1 MTSMLELSAYLKSE
15 RERQGLSL
23 QALSEQAHVSV
34 SMLRHLE
41 EGEYDLIG
49 TSLLIRNF
57 VRAYCTVLG
66 MDPEPLIEKHA
77 PDIHACDGQDR
88 GIQRYRTVVKA
99 LKTKRRI
106 GILPVLF
113 LLIVTAGGVYG
124 GTWLWKRYEQQAAQQ
139 SISGVYTQQ
148 ELPADLPE
156 KDVKTLD
163 PAVEISKP
171 SVHEK
176 EAMREVPVESQSG
189 QAPERPA
196 HQAKP
201 VEGLAAKPAAI
212 GESPSEVLPEEKTS
226 GQVGVAEKKQVFS
239 VDAEQ
244 KTWIQVKIDNKAAQE
259 ALLQPGEKREW
270 EAEESIQVVVGN
282 AGGVRMKWN
291 GSALNIPGR
300 PGSVLRFR
308 LPEQGA
314 SGENRT

>member
-1 MTSMLELSAYLKSE
+1 MTSMQDLSEYLKSE

-57 VRAYCTVLG
+57 VRAYCAVLG
-66 MDPEPLIEKHA
+66 IDPEPLIEKHA

-88 GIQRYRTVVKA
+88 GIQRYRSVVKA

-124 GTWLWKRYEQQAAQQ
+124 GTWLWKRYEQQTAQQ
-139 SISGVYTQQ
+139 TISGVYIQQ
-148 ELPADLPE
+148 ELPTDLPE
-156 KDVKTLD
+156 KDAKAQD
-163 PAVEISKP
+163 PAVGAPKP
-171 SVHEK
+171 QTHEK
-176 EAMREVPVESQSG
+176 ETVKQVPVESQSG
-189 QAPERPA
+189 QVAERPM
-196 HQAKP
+196 HPAKP
-201 VEGLAAKPAAI
+201 PEAVAAKQAGT
-212 GESPSEVLPEEKTS
+212 GESTAEVLPEEKPS
-226 GQVGVAEKKQVFS
+226 GQVKVAGKKQVFS

-244 KTWIQVKIDNKAAQE
+244 KTWIQVKIDNKATQE

-270 EAEESIQVVVGN
+270 EADESIQVVVGN
-282 AGGVRMKWN
+282 AGGVRMMWN
-291 GSALNIPGR
+291 GSALNIPGK
-300 PGSVLRFR
+300 PGSVIRFR
-308 LPEQGA
+308 LPEQGI